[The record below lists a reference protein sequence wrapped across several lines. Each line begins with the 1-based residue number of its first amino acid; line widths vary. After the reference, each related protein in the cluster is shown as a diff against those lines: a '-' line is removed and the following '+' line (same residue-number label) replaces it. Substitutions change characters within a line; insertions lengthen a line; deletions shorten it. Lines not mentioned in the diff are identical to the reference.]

1 LVDLV
6 QNVSFDRDGTQAS
19 AGLFVDLGAWQF
31 HLLAIRQS
39 SGLR

>member
-1 LVDLV
+1 MQD
-6 QNVSFDRDGTQAS
+6 VSFNRDGTQAS

-39 SGLR
+39 SDLG